1 MEQIRRTLTM
11 LVGTASGLFF
21 AFFALIVESMY
32 FDGVAEDA
40 WVGIMI
46 MAFNLVVI
54 WLVNNVHD
62 GTPIKNLKV
71 RWCANTL
78 FYTMILMVMEALIY
92 TLRTHSI
99 SESAAILYEF
109 GYAAAVVFALQL
121 YHKTH
126 GSLYPDS
133 ERIRIL
139 STGNVRYKG
148 RRTYMLVIKSHV
160 EKGMCHCTGHVLG
173 NIRMLDRMFVYAKG
187 MPPVNARVVQIHK
200 DGSRLSDVKG
210 GKDVTIVLNLRKGL
224 KPYTVLSDVKEVF
237 VERPEVFAE
246 NPRIVGLSS
255 FFGECYRNGEYL
267 TVLADALMH
276 GHYIVPCRVKLEGRG
291 NIAATLPPNLNVS
304 VPSVSRND
312 RAGERILPVFTDWD
326 GVSKW
331 KPFVES
337 TESSVMLVD
346 YQRLI
351 SLYENTFDG
360 IAVNPFNEVSF
371 YLAEDLI
378 ALIRRFQLEENS

>member
-1 MEQIRRTLTM
+1 MEQIRRTLTI
-11 LVGTASGLFF
+11 LVGTASGLSF

-46 MAFNLVVI
+46 MAFNFVVI

-99 SESAAILYEF
+99 SDSAAILYEF

-121 YHKTH
+121 YHKTQ
-126 GSLYPDS
+126 GSLYPDR

-139 STGNVRYKG
+139 SSGNVRYKG
-148 RRTYMLVIKSHV
+148 RRTYMLVTESHL
-160 EKGMCHCTGHVLG
+160 EKGMCHCTGHVIG

-187 MPPVNARVVQIHK
+187 MPSVNARVVQIHK

-210 GKDVTIVLNLRKGL
+210 GKDVTVVLNLRKEL

-237 VERPEVFAE
+237 VVSDF
-246 NPRIVGLSS
+246 
-255 FFGECYRNGEYL
+255 
-267 TVLADALMH
+267 
-276 GHYIVPCRVKLEGRG
+276 RG
-291 NIAATLPPNLNVS
+291 KGIMNNI
-304 VPSVSRND
+304 
-312 RAGERILPVFTDWD
+312 E
-326 GVSKW
+326 K
-331 KPFVES
+331 
-337 TESSVMLVD
+337 
-346 YQRLI
+346 
-351 SLYENTFDG
+351 
-360 IAVNPFNEVSF
+360 
-371 YLAEDLI
+371 
-378 ALIRRFQLEENS
+378 